1 MRSSATSSGVR
12 PSSGGDTGR
21 QPKYQRIAARLRE
34 AIEAGE
40 YGPGERLPGENDL
53 MAEHGVA
60 RMTARQALGVLQA
73 EGIVEARKGA
83 GVFVRDFKPIRR
95 RGLERL
101 AHAQWGEGRSI
112 WSADAGDRELL
123 VDSVEVGEEDAPAA
137 IAGVLGLGEGGR
149 VCVRRR
155 RYVLDGKP
163 VLLATSFLAADL
175 ASGMPI
181 ARPDTGP
188 GGVYARLEELGRKP
202 VHFREEVRSR
212 MPSGDEAE
220 RLALPTGVPVM
231 LIARTAF
238 DTAGVAVE
246 VNSMVL
252 DSAAYVL
259 EFDFEA

>member
-1 MRSSATSSGVR
+1 
-12 PSSGGDTGR
+12 
-21 QPKYQRIAARLRE
+21 
-34 AIEAGE
+34 
-40 YGPGERLPGENDL
+40 
-53 MAEHGVA
+53 
-60 RMTARQALGVLQA
+60 
-73 EGIVEARKGA
+73 
-83 GVFVRDFKPIRR
+83 VFVRDFKSIRR

-112 WSADAGDRELL
+112 WATDAGDREL
-123 VDSVEVGEEDAPAA
+123 VVESVEVGEEDAPPA
-137 IAGVLGLGEGGR
+137 IAGVLGLSDEGAR

-163 VLLATSFLAADL
+163 VLPAASFLAADL
-175 ASGMPI
+175 VSGAAV

-188 GGVYARLEELGRKP
+188 GGIYARLGELGRKS

-238 DTAGVAVE
+238 DATGVAVE
-246 VNSMVL
+246 ANNMVL
-252 DSAAYVL
+252 DSSAYVL
-259 EFDFEA
+259 EFAFDA

>member
-1 MRSSATSSGVR
+1 M
-12 PSSGGDTGR
+12 SGGDTGR
-21 QPKYQRIAARLRE
+21 QPKYQRIAARLRA

-40 YGPGERLPGENDL
+40 FGPGERLPGENDL

-60 RMTARQALGVLQA
+60 RMTARQALGVLQV

-95 RGLERL
+95 RGIERL
-101 AHAQWGEGRSI
+101 AHTQWGEGRSI
-112 WSADAGDRELL
+112 WTTDAGDRELV

-137 IAGVLGLGEGGR
+137 VAGVLGLGDEGAR

-163 VLLATSFLAADL
+163 VLLAASFLAADL
-175 ASGMPI
+175 VSGTAI
-181 ARPDTGP
+181 ARPDTGL
-188 GGVYARLEELGRKP
+188 GGIYARLEELGRNP

-220 RLALPTGVPVM
+220 RLALPTGVPVI

-238 DTAGVAVE
+238 DATGVAVE
-246 VNSMVL
+246 VNNMVL
-252 DSAAYVL
+252 DSSAYVL
-259 EFDFEA
+259 EFDFDA